1 MNMNSSLNISTKHI
15 WKLSALFE
23 DKIIDSA
30 WDVLSEIE
38 VYRIKNYISSS
49 WPFEYWPTW
58 NAPEAQMFNQALKQY
73 TFSHK

>member
-1 MNMNSSLNISTKHI
+1 MNTNSSLNISTKHI

-30 WDVLSEIE
+30 WDVLNELE

-49 WPFEYWPTW
+49 WPLEYWPTW